1 MSQQVPKPPQ
11 ERGKQDY
18 AEPGL
23 GQTAPTQLFFV
34 VFFLLF
40 SPGMNGSQT
49 QGPQPRAPRSAAHSG
64 PPTPGRC
71 GQEASL
77 ITQQRG

>member
-18 AEPGL
+18 SEPGL

-34 VFFLLF
+34 FVFF
-40 SPGMNGSQT
+40 SPGMNGCQT
-49 QGPQPRAPRSAAHSG
+49 QGPQPRAPRSADHSG
-64 PPTPGRC
+64 PPSRKVRSG
-71 GQEASL
+71 GL
-77 ITQQRG
+77 

>member
-18 AEPGL
+18 SEPGL
-23 GQTAPTQLFFV
+23 GQTAPTQLLFV
-34 VFFLLF
+34 FP
-40 SPGMNGSQT
+40 PGMNGCQT
-49 QGPQPRAPRSAAHSG
+49 QGPQSQAPRSAAHSG
-64 PPTPGRC
+64 PPPGRC

-77 ITQQRG
+77 ITRQRG